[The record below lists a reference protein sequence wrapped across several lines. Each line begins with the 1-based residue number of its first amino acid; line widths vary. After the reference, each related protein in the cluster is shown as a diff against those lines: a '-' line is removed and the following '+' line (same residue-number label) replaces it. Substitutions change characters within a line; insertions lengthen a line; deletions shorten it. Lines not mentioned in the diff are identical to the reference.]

1 MHFALSLLLLL
12 PVKEQRP
19 PDGLYTYQVAFA
31 EWEGRSHGITVAVRL
46 RGDSI
51 WIIHNGGVLSGKK
64 GSVIDAG
71 IIMKH
76 VPTGQWIIGHRPGDA
91 HVKDVG
97 GCTEGPSVINFK
109 KKLFWMC

>member
-19 PDGLYTYQVAFA
+19 PDGGA
-31 EWEGRSHGITVAVRL
+31 
-46 RGDSI
+46 
-51 WIIHNGGVLSGKK
+51 LSGKK

-97 GCTEGPSVINFK
+97 GFTEGPSVINFK